1 MDLSNKQINL
11 HIGCGFKVGKNWTN
25 YDSSPIAI
33 FDKIPILRTLN
44 KLNNRKFPNEIRYGN
59 IVKRLFCEENTA
71 DNIYCSHVLEH
82 VSLNDGKKMLRNIYE
97 MLKPNGIFRIVV
109 PSLETRINRYNKFK
123 DANLF
128 MESLGCVNKDENNSI
143 LKKIRFLFGGARHKW
158 MYDKNSLL
166 EELKISGFKKIRE
179 CKYNDSGLDIFK
191 EVENKDR
198 FEENNGELKAIA
210 FHCIK

>member
-1 MDLSNKQINL
+1 MKNY
-11 HIGCGFKVGKNWTN
+11 HIGCGYTIGKSWIN
-25 YDSSPIAI
+25 YDNSPIALL
-33 FDKIPILRTLN
+33 DKIPFLNLILN
-44 KLNNRKFPNEIRYGN
+44 INEKKFPKEIRYGN
-59 IVKRLFCEENTA
+59 IVKYKLCDNNTA
-71 DNIYCSHVLEH
+71 NNIYCSHVLEH
-82 VSLNDGKKMLRNIYE
+82 VPLQDGKKMLRNIYE

-109 PSLETRINRYNKFK
+109 PSLETRIDRYNKFK

-143 LKKIRFLFGGARHKW
+143 FKKIRFLFGGARHKW

-166 EELKISGFKKIRE
+166 EELKISGFQKIRE
-179 CKYNDSGLDIFK
+179 CKYNDFGLDIFK